1 MIRSSFARWVSII
14 GHPFA
19 LLLLYVVA
27 GASVYLPWQQAAVA
41 TAIVFFVAILP
52 LSFYLY
58 RQAKTGATNFDVSAQ
73 ELRGPVYGMGLAL
86 GLVLVA
92 VFYGLGAP
100 LNLLGALLVGVG
112 MVVVASL
119 VNLKLK
125 VSLHSAFAV
134 WVAFGLW
141 QFHPR
146 LGTALIALAALVV
159 WSRLE
164 LCRHTRAEVVA
175 GVTLGALM
183 SIPLYFL
190 S

>member
-1 MIRSSFARWVSII
+1 MHRRSFARWVSII

-27 GASVYLPWQQAAVA
+27 GVSVYLPWQEAAFA

-52 LSFYLY
+52 LTFYLQ
-58 RQAKTGATNFDVSAQ
+58 RQVKAGVTNFDVSAQ
-73 ELRGPVYGMGLAL
+73 ELRGPIYGLSL
-86 GLVLVA
+86 GLGLMLA
-92 VFYGLGAP
+92 ALFYWLGAP
-100 LNLLGALLVGVG
+100 LNLLGALLVGVA

-134 WVAFGLW
+134 WVAVGLW
-141 QFHPR
+141 RLHPR
-146 LGTALIALAALVV
+146 LGLALGALAVLVV

-164 LCRHTRAEVVA
+164 LSRHTRSELVV
-175 GVTLGALM
+175 GVLLGALM
-183 SIPLYFL
+183 SIPLFFL
-190 S
+190 R